1 MSETPRRITDP
12 QALKGLAHPLRRR
25 LFRQLAQFGPA
36 TGAVLAK
43 RLGAD
48 PGQIA
53 YHLRELARH
62 GFLEEAPELARNRRE
77 RVWRSVPGAFSFSQR
92 DFQAP
97 EDRAIADAA
106 KAQIVAEQVERLAA
120 WERGS
125 DDWPESWQQAM
136 TSSESY
142 LRLSAGELAELC
154 HELDTVIRRFR
165 DAARQDARPDDG
177 REHVF
182 LYFHAFPERPES

>member
-1 MSETPRRITDP
+1 MSETRRITDP
-12 QALKGLAHPLRRR
+12 EALKGLAHPLRRQ
-25 LFRQLAQFGPA
+25 LFRQLAQFGPT

-48 PGQIA
+48 AGQIA

-77 RVWRSVPGAFSFSQR
+77 RVWRAAPGAFSFSER
-92 DFQAP
+92 DFESP
-97 EDRAIADAA
+97 ELRAIADAA
-106 KAQIVAEQVERLAA
+106 KAQMVTEQLERLAV
-120 WERGS
+120 WERGAA
-125 DDWPESWQQAM
+125 DWPEPWRQAM

-142 LRLSAGELAELC
+142 LRLSAEELGELCEEL
-154 HELDTVIRRFR
+154 HTVIRRYR
-165 DAARQDARPDDG
+165 DAARQDARPDDD

-182 LYFHAFPERPES
+182 LFFHAFPERPES

>member
-1 MSETPRRITDP
+1 MSETRRITDP
-12 QALKGLAHPLRRR
+12 EALKGLAHPLRRQ

-77 RVWRSVPGAFSFSQR
+77 RVWRAAPGAFSFSGR
-92 DFQAP
+92 DFDAP
-97 EDRAIADAA
+97 ELRAIADAA
-106 KAQIVAEQVERLAA
+106 KAQMVTEQLERLAV
-120 WERGS
+120 WERGA
-125 DDWPESWQQAM
+125 DDWPEPWQQAM

-142 LRLSAGELAELC
+142 LRLSAAELGDLC
-154 HELDTVIRRFR
+154 DELHTVIRRYR
-165 DAARQDARPDDG
+165 DEARQDARPDDG

-182 LYFHAFPERPES
+182 LFFHAFPERPES